1 MTALADAA
9 LDTSDVPEEYCAAL
23 TRAAVKA
30 ELYRTDPYFRH
41 GAFRTDVGD
50 ALATTFVV
58 AKPDAVAGRRIPP
71 VLEFLDE
78 NGFAVVAAARFRFTP
93 LLTREVWRYQ
103 FNIASWARAEVVDL
117 LLPAG
122 DSLLLILRDTLPA
135 TLPATKRGPLP
146 AACRLAALKGAADP
160 RSRRGDNLRTRLGG
174 PTTLFNFVH
183 TADEPADV
191 VRELAL
197 LELAT
202 GAPLIAT
209 ARRTGPVPDAELSAA
224 VQALHDACPAHDLDA
239 RASLRRLAACPDE
252 RVARLARRA
261 LDGDPSAGWSALLD
275 LFPGRTPP
283 APLLWDVLSVA
294 TGQIESN
301 VPGLAPQ
308 IPTVAAHTWL
318 DDPGETPTARR
329 REEGRGVVTA
339 RSGGEEEAS

>member
-1 MTALADAA
+1 MTTLADAA
-9 LDTSDVPEEYCAAL
+9 LGASDVPEEYCAAL

-41 GAFRTDVGD
+41 GAFRTDVAD

-58 AKPDAVAGRRIPP
+58 AKPDAVAGRRVPP

-122 DSLLLILRDTLPA
+122 DSLLLTLRDTLPD
-135 TLPATKRGPLP
+135 TTRGPLP

-160 RSRRGDNLRTRLGG
+160 RSRRGDTLRTRLGG

-202 GAPLIAT
+202 GAPVIAT
-209 ARRTGPVPDAELSAA
+209 ARRKDPVPDAELSAA
-224 VQALHDACPAHDLDA
+224 VRALHDACPAHDLDA

-252 RVARLARRA
+252 EVARLARRA
-261 LDGDPSAGWSALLD
+261 LDGDPSADWSALLD

-294 TGQIESN
+294 TSQIESN
-301 VPGLAPQ
+301 VPGLSPQ

-318 DDPGETPTARR
+318 GGTEET
-329 REEGRGVVTA
+329 
-339 RSGGEEEAS
+339 S